1 MSIRISHVWPK
12 IGIQTQKA
20 KLNLKNNGKTDHI
33 ISHTNPQIEINST
46 NAKVHIDQSQCFAD
60 AGLKNIEAF
69 ATENVQLAQ
78 KNVMEYIQKKVQL
91 GDNCAKTYNKEA
103 RPILDSIRNEMSK
116 TIDYNIG
123 LMQNMRQWL
132 LLRRKLDIQVN
143 EGKLMC
149 IIIMFQW
156 YRIHSCSKF
165 KDLYGATGS
174 IVLNMLEIMWYES
187 VGKSKQSYSF
197 VFS

>member
-69 ATENVQLAQ
+69 AAENVQLAQ
-78 KNVMEYIQKKVQL
+78 KKCNGIYS
-91 GDNCAKTYNKEA
+91 KE
-103 RPILDSIRNEMSK
+103 SS
-116 TIDYNIG
+116 
-123 LMQNMRQWL
+123 
-132 LLRRKLDIQVN
+132 
-143 EGKLMC
+143 
-149 IIIMFQW
+149 
-156 YRIHSCSKF
+156 
-165 KDLYGATGS
+165 TGR
-174 IVLNMLEIMWYES
+174 
-187 VGKSKQSYSF
+187 
-197 VFS
+197 